1 MNNLKQKFILDKDI
15 TFLNHGSFGACPRPV
30 FEDYQNWQRELEK
43 QPVEFLTKGIWS
55 PLKNSRIKL
64 GEFVGCD
71 EAELLF
77 FHNPT
82 TAIANVINSLR
93 FSTGDEV
100 LMTDHEYGA
109 LVRQWNVWGQK
120 NGVGIVQQKIPL
132 PVHSEQEFVDS
143 FWTGVNK
150 NTRVIFISQITSP
163 TAIIFPIEKII
174 KKAKENGILTIVDGA
189 HVPGHIDINIHDL
202 GCDFYTGAIHKWLCG
217 PKGSSFLYVNKSHH
231 DWINPIIYSWGKD
244 GDDPGPSEF
253 LQDFQWQGTRDM
265 SSFLTIPKSIEFYI
279 KHIRPLQLS
288 CRQMIIESLASFESV
303 LGTRPIT
310 IGDGWIGQMV
320 SHPLPSSA
328 PRDLKDILWNKYRIE
343 IPIFDWGGTS
353 YIRSSIQVYNE
364 KKDVESLMNALDS
377 IL

>member
-55 PLKNSRIKL
+55 PLRNSRKKL

-71 EAELLF
+71 EGELLL

-120 NGVGIVQQKIPL
+120 NGVGIVKQKIPL

-163 TAIIFPIEKII
+163 TAIIFPIEQII

-217 PKGSSFLYVNKSHH
+217 PKGSSFLYVNKAHH

-265 SSFLTIPKSIEFYI
+265 SSFLTIPRSIEFYI

>member
-55 PLKNSRIKL
+55 PLRNSRIKL

-71 EAELLF
+71 EGELLF

-265 SSFLTIPKSIEFYI
+265 SSFLTIPRSIEFYI

-328 PRDLKDILWNKYRIE
+328 PRDLKDILWNEYRIE

>member
-1 MNNLKQKFILDKDI
+1 MNDLKQKFILDKDI
-15 TFLNHGSFGACPRPV
+15 TFLNHGSFGACPIPV

-43 QPVEFLTKGIWS
+43 QPVKFLTKSIWS
-55 PLKNSRIKL
+55 SLRNSRTRL

-71 EAELLF
+71 EGELLF

-93 FSTGDEV
+93 LNTGEEV

-109 LVRQWNVWGQK
+109 LVRQWNVWGKK
-120 NGVGIVQQKIPL
+120 NGIGIIQQKIPL

-143 FWTGVNK
+143 FWRGVNK

-163 TAIIFPIEKII
+163 TAIIFPIDQII
-174 KKAKENGILTIVDGA
+174 KKAKKKGILTIVDGA

-231 DWINPIIYSWGKD
+231 DWVKPIIYSWGRD

-265 SSFLTIPKSIEFYI
+265 SSFLTIPRSIEFYTE
-279 KHIRPLQLS
+279 HIQPLQLE
-288 CRQMIIESLASFESV
+288 CRQMILESLASFESV

-310 IGDGWIGQMV
+310 IGDDWIGKMV

-328 PRDLKDILWNKYRIE
+328 PRDLKDILWNEYRIE

>member
-55 PLKNSRIKL
+55 PLRNSRIKL

-82 TAIANVINSLR
+82 TAIVNVINSLR
-93 FSTGDEV
+93 LNTGDEV

-109 LVRQWNVWGQK
+109 LVRQWSVWGKK
-120 NGVGIVQQKIPL
+120 NGVGIIQQKIPL
-132 PVHSEQEFVDS
+132 PVHSEREFVDS
-143 FWTGVNK
+143 FWRGVNK

-163 TAIIFPIEKII
+163 TAIIFPIDQII
-174 KKAKENGILTIVDGA
+174 KKAKKKGILTIVDGA
-189 HVPGHIDINIHDL
+189 HVPGHIDINIDDL

-231 DWINPIIYSWGKD
+231 DWVKPIIYSWGRD

-265 SSFLTIPKSIEFYI
+265 SSFLTVPKSIEFHT
-279 KHIRPLQLS
+279 KHIQPLQLS
-288 CRQMIIESLASFESV
+288 CRKMIIESLASFESV
-303 LGTRPIT
+303 LGTRPLT
-310 IGDGWIGQMV
+310 VGDGWIGQMV

-328 PRDLKDILWNKYRIE
+328 PRDLKDILWNEYRIE

-353 YIRSSIQVYNE
+353 YIL
-364 KKDVESLMNALDS
+364 SL
-377 IL
+377 IHI

>member
-55 PLKNSRIKL
+55 PLRNSRIKL

-163 TAIIFPIEKII
+163 TAIIFPIEQII

-265 SSFLTIPKSIEFYI
+265 SSFLTIPRSIEFYI

-328 PRDLKDILWNKYRIE
+328 PRDLKDILWNNYRIE

>member
-55 PLKNSRIKL
+55 PLRNSRIKL

-71 EAELLF
+71 EGELLF

-231 DWINPIIYSWGKD
+231 DWVNPIIYSWGKD

-265 SSFLTIPKSIEFYI
+265 SSFLTIPRSIEFYI

>member
-55 PLKNSRIKL
+55 PLRNSRIKL

-71 EAELLF
+71 EGELLF

-163 TAIIFPIEKII
+163 TAIIFPIEQII

-189 HVPGHIDINIHDL
+189 HAPGHIDINIHDL

-265 SSFLTIPKSIEFYI
+265 SSFLTIPRSIEFYI

>member
-55 PLKNSRIKL
+55 PLRNSRKKL

-71 EAELLF
+71 EGELLF

-120 NGVGIVQQKIPL
+120 NGVGIVKQKIPL

-163 TAIIFPIEKII
+163 TAIIFPIEQII

-265 SSFLTIPKSIEFYI
+265 SSFLTIPRSIEFYI

>member
-1 MNNLKQKFILDKDI
+1 MNDLKQKFILDKDI
-15 TFLNHGSFGACPRPV
+15 TFLNHGSFGACPIPV

-43 QPVEFLTKGIWS
+43 QPVKFLTKSIWS
-55 PLKNSRIKL
+55 SLRNSRLRL
-64 GEFVGCD
+64 GEFVGCH
-71 EAELLF
+71 EGELLF

-82 TAIANVINSLR
+82 TAIANLINSLR
-93 FSTGDEV
+93 LNTGDEV

-109 LVRQWNVWGQK
+109 LVRQWNVWGKK
-120 NGVGIVQQKIPL
+120 NGVGIIQQKIPL
-132 PVHSEQEFVDS
+132 PVHSEREFVDS
-143 FWTGVNK
+143 FWRGVNK

-163 TAIIFPIEKII
+163 TAIIFPIDQII

-202 GCDFYTGAIHKWLCG
+202 ECDFYTGAIHKWLCG
-217 PKGSSFLYVNKSHH
+217 PKGTSFLYVKRAHH
-231 DWINPIIYSWGKD
+231 DWVKPIIYSWGRD

-265 SSFLTIPKSIEFYI
+265 SSFLTIPRSIEFYV
-279 KHIRPLQLS
+279 KHIQPIQQN
-288 CRQMIIESLASFESV
+288 CRQIILDSLTRFESL

-320 SHPLPSSA
+320 SYPLPSSA
-328 PRDLKDILWNKYRIE
+328 PKDLKDILWNEYRIE
-343 IPIFDWGGTS
+343 IPIFEWSGTR

-364 KKDVESLMNALDS
+364 KKDMESLMNALDS

>member
-55 PLKNSRIKL
+55 PLRNSRKKL

-71 EAELLF
+71 EGELLF

-132 PVHSEQEFVDS
+132 PVYSEQEFVDS

-163 TAIIFPIEKII
+163 TAIIFPIEQII

-265 SSFLTIPKSIEFYI
+265 SSFLTIPRSIEFYI